1 MIYGTVGT
9 DHQEKQKGRGRGAIW
24 IILPWHP
31 PWRVLGEN
39 CLVCMALTSV
49 GARGLL
55 AWMVSCTHTQRT
67 QEALPHKRNKL
78 THDGCYFIT
87 FMTFLLTTICKNQCV
102 CVCLEELC

>member
-24 IILPWHP
+24 IILPWRP

-55 AWMVSCTHTQRT
+55 AWMVRGVVHTHN
-67 QEALPHKRNKL
+67 EHKRHFYIKE
-78 THDGCYFIT
+78 IT
-87 FMTFLLTTICKNQCV
+87 QTQWLLFYNFYDFSVIN
-102 CVCLEELC
+102 

>member
-1 MIYGTVGT
+1 MFKSIFNDLWCSWHRSPRKV
-9 DHQEKQKGRGRGAIW
+9 KRKRGRGAIW

-55 AWMVSCTHTQRT
+55 AWMVRGVVHTHTQRT
-67 QEALPHKRNKL
+67 QEALPHKRNNSNAMVAVKSL
-78 THDGCYFIT
+78 Y
-87 FMTFLLTTICKNQCV
+87 
-102 CVCLEELC
+102 

>member
-1 MIYGTVGT
+1 MVQLALITKKSKK
-9 DHQEKQKGRGRGAIW
+9 EEGRGAIW
-24 IILPWHP
+24 TILPRHP

-67 QEALPHKRNKL
+67 QEALPHKRNNSN
-78 THDGCYFIT
+78 TMVAISYFSVNS
-87 FMTFLLTTICKNQCV
+87 K
-102 CVCLEELC
+102 